1 MFNKIVIIALSAAL
15 LVLSGCRSAPV
26 YDVDDAE
33 VVASTGQTS
42 ADSVRKAI
50 VRAGG
55 SLGWVMK
62 NAGKGKLVGTLM
74 LRKHVAI
81 VDIDYS
87 AKSYS
92 IHYKDSQNLNYD
104 GTNIHNNY
112 NGWVQNLNRAIQS
125 QLSML

>member
-1 MFNKIVIIALSAAL
+1 M
-15 LVLSGCRSAPV
+15 P
-26 YDVDDAE
+26 
-33 VVASTGQTS
+33 QTS
-42 ADSVRKAI
+42 ADSVGKAI
-50 VRAGG
+50 LRAGG

-62 NAGKGKLVGTLM
+62 KVKDGKLVGTLM

-81 VDIDYS
+81 VAIDYS

-104 GTNIHNNY
+104 GTNIHSNY